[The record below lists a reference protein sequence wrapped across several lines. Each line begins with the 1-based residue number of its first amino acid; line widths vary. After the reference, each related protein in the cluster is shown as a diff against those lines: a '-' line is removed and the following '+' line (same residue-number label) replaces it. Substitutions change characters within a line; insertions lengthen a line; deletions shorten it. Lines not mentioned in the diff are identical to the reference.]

1 MICPSLTVD
10 DLFEKR
16 PIDQML
22 TADVDTTRVE
32 RDAKVRLLVFEYK
45 AIELDIQRPKEIKR
59 ERERR
64 IKGRREQGTEE
75 RACVSVAESPRNAFL
90 EEGSGEAVNC
100 GEKAAEDQHNGD
112 EKPE

>member
-59 ERERR
+59 ERE
-64 IKGRREQGTEE
+64 KGGLRDAGSRGQRKGL
-75 RACVSVAESPRNAFL
+75 VSVSLNRPAMLF
-90 EEGSGEAVNC
+90 
-100 GEKAAEDQHNGD
+100 
-112 EKPE
+112 